1 MCGIIGY
8 AGLCNISNSVLIE
21 GLKALEYRGYDSA
34 GIATVNDGAVHIVKA
49 KGKVSFLEAKMKAE
63 KIMDGQVG
71 IAHTRWATHGEP
83 SETNS
88 HPHQSGSVTLVHNGI
103 IENYNDIKS
112 ELEQV
117 GYTFQSD
124 TDSEIACAYIDHCY
138 TLKKDKQ
145 RALACAYK
153 HFRGSFAFAIL
164 FADEPDAMYAMRK
177 NSPLVLGVASDKTFL
192 ASDISAFLKY
202 TNKYLLLE
210 HDEIARC
217 SSSGIIIKTIDG
229 EFVKRDV
236 LETDMDI
243 HDIQKDGY
251 EHFMLKE
258 IHEEPE
264 VVKKTIASLMQSD
277 MKDLLNTIPDLS
289 GYDDIHIV
297 ACGSAM
303 YAGMIAKSL
312 IETRARI
319 HVDCVCA
326 SEYRYANP
334 IFTENTLVILVSQ
347 SGETADTIAALQLAK
362 QHGVDTLAI
371 VNVVGS
377 TIARDADFVIYTKAG
392 PEICVATTKAY
403 CTQVAVLSLIACD
416 LAYVHG
422 NIDED
427 EVIRITNELKQLP
440 EHMQTLID
448 AKQYVAYAN
457 KIYAHNDVFFI
468 GRGLDYSLSMEGSLK
483 LKEISYIHSEAYAA
497 GELKHGTISLI
508 EQGTPVIALATDED
522 LYEKTISNIKE
533 VKARGAYVLLII
545 SDDLHVAKDYYD
557 DILILPKVDKLIQ
570 GILTV
575 IPLQLL
581 AYEIARLRGCEI
593 DQPRNLAK
601 SVTVE

>member
-21 GLKALEYRGYDSA
+21 GLEALEYRGYDSA
-34 GIATVNDGAVHIVKA
+34 GVAVVNNGTVSIVKA
-49 KGKVSFLEAKMKAE
+49 KGKVSFLKEKMQA
-63 KIMDGQVG
+63 MNMADGQVG
-71 IAHTRWATHGEP
+71 IAHTRWSTHGEP
-83 SETNS
+83 SEVNS
-88 HPHQSGSVTLVHNGI
+88 HPHQSGNTTLVHNGI
-103 IENYNDIKS
+103 IENYNEIKK
-112 ELEQV
+112 ELENA

-124 TDSEIACAYIDHCY
+124 TDSEIACAYIDYCY
-138 TLKKDKQ
+138 FLKQDKQ
-145 RALACAYK
+145 QALSCAYR
-153 HFRGSFAFAIL
+153 HFRGSFAFAII
-164 FADEPDAMYAMRK
+164 FADEPDAIYAMRK
-177 NSPLVLGVASDKTFL
+177 NSPLVLGVASDKAFL

-210 HDEIARC
+210 HEEIARC
-217 SSSGIIIKTIDG
+217 SSEGIVIKTLSG
-229 EFVKRDV
+229 EFVKRDILV
-236 LETDMDI
+236 TDMDI
-243 HDIQKDGY
+243 KDIQKDGF

-264 VVKKTIASLMQSD
+264 VVKKTIDSLMQVD
-277 MKDLLNTIPDLS
+277 MKDLLNTMPNLAK
-289 GYDDIHIV
+289 YNDIHIV

-312 IETRARI
+312 IETKARI

-334 IFTENTLVILVSQ
+334 IFTDSTLVILVSQ

-362 QHGVDTLAI
+362 EHDVDTLAI

-377 TIARDADFVIYTKAG
+377 TIAREASFVIYTKAG

-403 CTQVAVLSLIACD
+403 CTQVAVLSLIACN

-422 NIDED
+422 NIE
-427 EVIRITNELKQLP
+427 EAEASRITKELKELP
-440 EHMQTLID
+440 QHMQKLIASD
-448 AKQYVAYAN
+448 QYKAFAK
-457 KIYAHNDVFFI
+457 KIYEHNDVFFI

-508 EQGTPVIALATDED
+508 EKGTPVIALATDED

-533 VKARGAYVLLII
+533 VKARGAYVLLLI
-545 SDDLHVAKDYYD
+545 SDDLDIASDYYD
-557 DILILPKVDKLIQ
+557 DVLVVPKVDKLIQ